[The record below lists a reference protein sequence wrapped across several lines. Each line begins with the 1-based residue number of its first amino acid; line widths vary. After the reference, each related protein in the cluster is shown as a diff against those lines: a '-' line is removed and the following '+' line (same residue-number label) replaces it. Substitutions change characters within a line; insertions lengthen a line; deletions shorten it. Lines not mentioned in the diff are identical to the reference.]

1 MAKLLALLAVTAT
14 AFTVPSTRHALRL
27 RTPLR
32 AADDAEDLLAQAA
45 ALRAEAGTLQSE
57 VSAAAAVA
65 DPVAAKANEDGAN
78 KMKIKAALRAATE
91 SGDKAMLQASLG
103 AAEAAGFSGEDEVV
117 AAAVAAFNAGVKPKQ
132 GISDEMKK
140 RLTKEAQS
148 GDPTQLDYDGG
159 LKTYGAIFAIMAVLV
174 VLGGKDI
181 LY

>member
-1 MAKLLALLAVTAT
+1 MAKLLALLAVSAT

-65 DPVAAKANEDGAN
+65 DPVAAKANEEGAN

-91 SGDKAMLQASLG
+91 SGAGPASLRR
-103 AAEAAGFSGEDEVV
+103 AG
-117 AAAVAAFNAGVKPKQ
+117 
-132 GISDEMKK
+132 K
-140 RLTKEAQS
+140 RRRR
-148 GDPTQLDYDGG
+148 
-159 LKTYGAIFAIMAVLV
+159 
-174 VLGGKDI
+174 
-181 LY
+181 